1 MNDWKELIEMFQSEQ
16 KTYSGVIY
24 GLEWLIKE
32 GLDSKLQNMLS
43 HGRLFISFRD
53 QLLAGTHRSVSIWP
67 CSDVWMDI
75 GFEERW
81 HIGEE
86 ENMRREQVKCRFENA
101 APHFKHFISRLVADN
116 KAMHATSA

>member
-1 MNDWKELIEMFQSEQ
+1 MNEWQELIEAFNTEH
-16 KTYSGVIY
+16 KTYSGVIDC
-24 GLEWLIKE
+24 LEWLIEE
-32 GLDSKLQNMLS
+32 GFDKDLQSILS
-43 HGRLFISFRD
+43 HGRVFISFRE
-53 QLLAGTHRSVSIWP
+53 QLLAGTHRSVSVWP

-86 ENMRREQVKCRFENA
+86 ENMRREQIKCRFDNA
-101 APHFKHFISRLVADN
+101 VPHFKNYISRLVADN